1 MGSFSKRIRNAWSKL
16 KPSNTP
22 TGLFDEVRPSPH
34 YPLDRNDGLNIRLN
48 KVDNGWVV
56 NATTEDKQGNYL
68 IQTRVC
74 LSDTDVMDVVN
85 QIVSLYKI
93 K

>member
-1 MGSFSKRIRNAWSKL
+1 MKKFKDLL
-16 KPSNTP
+16 KKMVVKSTP
-22 TGLFDEVRPSPH
+22 TGLFDEVQPSRP

-56 NATTEDKQGNYL
+56 NATTEDKQGNYV

-74 LSDTDVMDVVN
+74 LDGTDVMDEVHAVV
-85 QIVSLYKI
+85 SMFKI

>member
-1 MGSFSKRIRNAWSKL
+1 MKKFKDLL
-16 KPSNTP
+16 KKMVLTKTPNITADMFGEVQPS
-22 TGLFDEVRPSPH
+22 RP

-56 NATTEDKQGNYL
+56 NATTEDKQGNYV

-74 LSDTDVMDVVN
+74 LDGTDVMDEVHAVV
-85 QIVSLYKI
+85 SMFKI

>member
-1 MGSFSKRIRNAWSKL
+1 MKMFKDLL
-16 KPSNTP
+16 KKMVVKSTP
-22 TGLFDEVRPSPH
+22 TNIFDEVRPSVP

-48 KVDNGWVV
+48 KVDNGWIV
-56 NATTEDKQGNYL
+56 NATTEDKQGNYV

-74 LSDTDVMDVVN
+74 LEGTDVMDEVHAVV
-85 QIVSLYKI
+85 SMFKI

>member
-1 MGSFSKRIRNAWSKL
+1 MKKFKDLL
-16 KPSNTP
+16 KKMVLTKTPSTP
-22 TGLFDEVRPSPH
+22 TGLFDEVRVSPH

-56 NATTEDKQGNYL
+56 NATTEDKQGNYI

-74 LSDTDVMDVVN
+74 LDNTDVMDEVHAVV
-85 QIVSLYKI
+85 SMFKI

>member
-1 MGSFSKRIRNAWSKL
+1 MGNFSKRLRSMLNSLKL
-16 KPSNTP
+16 NSTP
-22 TGLFDEVRPSPH
+22 TGIFDEVRPSTP

-56 NATTEDKQGNYL
+56 NATTEDKQGNYV

-74 LSDTDVMDVVN
+74 LEGTDVMDEVHAVV
-85 QIVSLYKI
+85 SMFKI

>member
-1 MGSFSKRIRNAWSKL
+1 MKKSKKVATANI
-16 KPSNTP
+16 
-22 TGLFDEVRPSPH
+22 FDEVRPSPH